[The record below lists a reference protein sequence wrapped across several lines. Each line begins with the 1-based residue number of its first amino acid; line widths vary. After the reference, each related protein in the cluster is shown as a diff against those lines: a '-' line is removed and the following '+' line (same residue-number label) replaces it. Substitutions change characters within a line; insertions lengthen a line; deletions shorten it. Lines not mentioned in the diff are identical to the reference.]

1 MLKFLLIDDLHSAL
15 SSTQAAVR
23 EVYPDAQIFTAMS
36 GQAGIALA
44 LDVTPDI
51 ILLDIVLPGMD
62 GFEVCRRL
70 KSEPQLQDTP
80 VVFLSSSEQRR
91 EYRLLALDAGG
102 EAYLTSPI
110 DMTEF
115 TILMRIMEKIRRSN
129 LDRRADVDRL
139 ERLVEERTSELTDS
153 QARFRT
159 LIEQAGDALFIHG
172 YDGRFTE
179 VNRRACESLGYERDE
194 LMRLSVPDID
204 LEFDLEQAQAFW
216 DTTEPD
222 QPKTVYGTHLCK
234 NGTTFPVEVRVGKC
248 FINGEATFVTLARDI
263 SDRRRMEEDLRAAKD
278 RAEVNDRLKSAFLM
292 NMSHEIRTPLNGM
305 LGCVDLLDLDEIRS
319 EERAELIDIIRRSG
333 ARLLTT
339 IEGILEI
346 SRIES
351 GEISVTPAPLDLEDV
366 YSFLYDFFLAQAQEK
381 HLALRIARSGE
392 SCARQIVTDR
402 HMFETIFINLI
413 RNAIKFT
420 REGEVEFGCRRN
432 GHEACFFVRDTGEGI
447 PADKLDAIF
456 ERFVQVDSESNR
468 NRQHEGSGLGL
479 TIVRSYVHALGGRL
493 HVDSEP
499 GRGSLFTFTIPS
511 DGTGATHT
519 PPKAAADAR
528 SAFDATA

>member
-1 MLKFLLIDDLHSAL
+1 MLTFLLIDDLHSAL
-15 SSTQAAVR
+15 SSTQAAVM
-23 EVYPDAQIFTAMS
+23 ELHPDAQIFTAMS

-44 LDVTPDI
+44 RDIIPDI

-70 KSEPQLQDTP
+70 KAEPQLQDTP
-80 VVFLSSSEQRR
+80 VVFLTSSEQRR
-91 EYRLLALDAGG
+91 EYRLLALEAGG
-102 EAYLTSPI
+102 EAYLTMPI

-115 TILMRIMEKIRRSN
+115 TILMRIIGKIRRSN
-129 LDRRADVDRL
+129 LERRAAVDRL
-139 ERLVEERTSELTDS
+139 ERLVEERTSDLAASES
-153 QARFRT
+153 RFRT

-172 YDGRFTE
+172 YDGRFSE
-179 VNRRACESLGYERDE
+179 VNRHACESLGYERDE
-194 LMRLSVPDID
+194 LLQLSVPDID
-204 LEFDLEQAQAFW
+204 LEFDLDQAQEFW
-216 DTTEPD
+216 DSTELE
-222 QPKTVYGTHLCK
+222 QPKTVYGTHLRK
-234 NGTTFPVEVRVGKC
+234 DGTTFPVEVRIGKC
-248 FINGEATFVTLARDI
+248 FINGEVNFVTLARDI
-263 SDRRRMEEDLRAAKD
+263 SDRRRMEEDLRAARD

-305 LGCVDLLDLDEIRS
+305 LGCVDLLDLAEIRS
-319 EERAELIDIIRRSG
+319 DERAELIDIIRRSG

-351 GEISVTPAPLDLEDV
+351 GETCVTPAPLDLDDIFTV
-366 YSFLYDFFLAQAQEK
+366 LHDSFLAQARER

-392 SCARQIVTDR
+392 SCARHIVTDR
-402 HMFETIFINLI
+402 HMFETIFMHLI

-432 GHEACFFVRDTGEGI
+432 GREALFFVRDTGEGI
-447 PADKLDAIF
+447 PADKLEAIF
-456 ERFVQVDSESNR
+456 ERFVQADSENNR
-468 NRQHEGSGLGL
+468 NRQYEGSGLGL

-499 GRGSLFTFTIPS
+499 GRGSLFTFTIPPEPPS
-511 DGTGATHT
+511 RPLHAPRRLMDGSTTT
-519 PPKAAADAR
+519 NIPD
-528 SAFDATA
+528 